1 MCLKQNSRFTP
12 SHPAPLQNPKH
23 GLFLLTSAPS
33 PNPQQTPLSLF
44 LKYGLNMPTFLHC
57 HCHHPNINHK
67 FLSGYLPTSHCFP
80 NSTPHNSLFAEQP
93 KQSFK
98 SKSGPLSLQLQ
109 DLHQLPTAH
118 LQWNPNPF
126 NSHTRAALAN
136 LSSFIP
142 NHSTP
147 YPPCHGP
154 TNFLLFFKH
163 DQVVPPKNFA
173 LANLATST
181 ALHGR
186 LHLVW
191 DLFKSN
197 LLTTHYSQVS
207 LITVHFICN
216 TSHYL
221 KLHRLF
227 TSLLPIKLYAP

>member
-1 MCLKQNSRFTP
+1 
-12 SHPAPLQNPKH
+12 
-23 GLFLLTSAPS
+23 
-33 PNPQQTPLSLF
+33 
-44 LKYGLNMPTFLHC
+44 MPTFLHC

-98 SKSGPLSLQLQ
+98 SKSGPLSRQLQ

-163 DQVVPPKNFA
+163 HQVVPPRNFA
-173 LANLATST
+173 LANPATST

-191 DLFKSN
+191 DLSLKVTSLPHTTPKYPWSQSILSVI
-197 LLTTHYSQVS
+197 LLTTWNY
-207 LITVHFICN
+207 TV
-216 TSHYL
+216 Y
-221 KLHRLF
+221 
-227 TSLLPIKLYAP
+227 LLPYCPYNYMPLNNRNTY